1 MNTREKN
8 SKIISFLWNIAED
21 LRDAFKKSE
30 NQNVVLPFVVL
41 RRIDY
46 VLKPTKD
53 AVLEAEE
60 KYKGKLENR
69 HDLLCRTA
77 GYAFYNKS
85 PFTFDSLLDSE
96 GHQLKA
102 NLKKYIAGFSENIQ
116 TIYRRFD
123 FDHTIERL
131 DEVGLLYRVMSRFN
145 EQVRPDRNT
154 ELNLAPY
161 DEETNPGGLNNHEMG
176 TLFEEL
182 IRRYNEDIKENPGE
196 HFTPKD
202 VIRLLVRLTLSLW
215 PDIEKVP
222 GVTVADSTAG
232 TGGILTI
239 AREEILTRNPDCKV
253 HLFGQ
258 ELNPFTWAIC
268 KSDLL
273 IIDPSEKD
281 PDNIK
286 LGSSLSNDQHS
297 DKHFDLQF
305 ANPPYGD
312 KWERDEADVRA
323 EAKRGYN
330 GRFGAGLP
338 RISDGQLLFLQ
349 HKLFH
354 MNPEGK
360 PSFAGIVFN
369 GSPLFTGEAGSG
381 ESEVR
386 RWVLENDRLYA
397 LIALPEQIFYNTGIQ
412 TYLWILTNQKPDHA
426 KGKVLLLN
434 ASGEHFWTQMPKS
447 VGAKRRNVEAH
458 IDDVLEMFTAYEP
471 SENAKIFETT
481 DFGYRR
487 IQVERPLRLNFQVSA
502 ERLDRVK
509 DVTGFQKLATSK
521 KRDPEAKAKDI
532 AAGKQKQEA
541 ILAALGSMP
550 TDLVQDAEIF
560 AERLDQALND
570 ADLKLT
576 AALKKAITGA
586 LAERDEAAKP
596 VIKSE
601 LACLPKDTP
610 EHRELLGQVKQGM
623 RPAAKDPEGKSFY
636 TAYAKLTNGI
646 SIPTELRHQLADTL
660 ASTETLSAEEWTEA
674 IMQQFANY
682 CATTIDERHGFYGL
696 DQEGDTIRIVDYEPD
711 SELRDHEN
719 VPLDQNVDTYF
730 EAEVEPHVPDAWI
743 NPTFVDHKDGLIGKV
758 GYSINFNRY
767 FYRYQPPRDLDQ
779 IDTDIKTVE
788 GEILDM
794 LKEVTA

>member
-8 SKIISFLWNIAED
+8 AKIVSFLWSIAED

-53 AVLEAEE
+53 AVLEAEQ
-60 KYKGKLENR
+60 KYKDKLENR

-102 NLKKYIAGFSENIQ
+102 NLRKYIAGFSENIQ

-145 EQVRPDRNT
+145 EQVRPDRQT

-161 DEETNPGGLNNHEMG
+161 DEERNPGGLTNHEMG

-215 PDIEKVP
+215 PDIKNVP

-232 TGGILTI
+232 TGGILTV
-239 AREEILTRNPDCKV
+239 AREEILERNRDCKV

-312 KWERDEADVRA
+312 KWERDEVDVKA
-323 EAKRGYN
+323 EARRGFN

-354 MNPEGK
+354 MNPNGK

-397 LIALPEQIFYNTGIQ
+397 LVALPEQIFYNTGIQ

-447 VGAKRRNVEAH
+447 VGAKRRTVDGH
-458 IDDVLEMFTAYEP
+458 IDTIVDLFSAYEE
-471 SENAKIFETT
+471 SENAKIFKTT

-487 IQVERPLRLNFQVSA
+487 IQVERPLRLNFQNSE
-502 ERLDRVK
+502 ERLALLKEVK
-509 DVTGFQKLATSK
+509 SFQNLATSK

-541 ILAALGSMP
+541 ILGALRSMP
-550 TDLVQDAEIF
+550 TELIQDAEVF
-560 AERLDQALND
+560 EKN
-570 ADLKLT
+570 
-576 AALKKAITGA
+576 LKKAFKTAGLKVAAGLKKGITGA
-586 LAERDEAAKP
+586 LSERDESALP
-596 VIKSE
+596 VIKKE
-601 LACLPKDTP
+601 LATVN
-610 EHRELLGQVKQGM
+610 ESE
-623 RPAAKDPEGKSFY
+623 AAD
-636 TAYAKLTNGI
+636 
-646 SIPTELRHQLADTL
+646 R
-660 ASTETLSAEEWTEA
+660 
-674 IMQQFANY
+674 
-682 CATTIDERHGFYGL
+682 IDERHGIYGL
-696 DQEGDTIRIVDYEPD
+696 RQSKGTVRIVEYEAD

-719 VPLDQNVDTYF
+719 VPLDQDIDAYF

-767 FYRYQPPRDLDQ
+767 FYRYQPPRDLGE
-779 IDTDIKTVE
+779 IDADIKEVE
-788 GEILDM
+788 GEILAM

>member
-8 SKIISFLWNIAED
+8 SKIVGFLWNIAED

-41 RRIDY
+41 RRIDH
-46 VLKPTKD
+46 VLKPTKE

-60 KYKGKLENR
+60 TYKDKLDNR

-102 NLKKYIAGFSENIQ
+102 NLRKYVAGFSENIQ

-161 DEETNPGGLNNHEMG
+161 DTEKNPGGLTNHEMG

-215 PDIEKVP
+215 PDIKNVP

-232 TGGILTI
+232 TGGILTV
-239 AREEILTRNPDCKV
+239 AREEILARNPDCKV

-286 LGSSLSNDQHS
+286 LGSSLSNDQHA
-297 DKHFDLQF
+297 DRHFDLQF

-312 KWERDEADVRA
+312 KWERDESDVKS
-323 EAKRGYN
+323 EARRGFN

-354 MNPEGK
+354 MNPDGK

-397 LIALPEQIFYNTGIQ
+397 LVALPEQIFYNTGIQ
-412 TYLWILTNQKPDHA
+412 TYLWILTNQKPEHA

-447 VGAKRRNVEAH
+447 VGAKRRTVENH
-458 IDDVLEMFTAYEP
+458 IDAILELFEAYET
-471 SENAKIFETT
+471 SESAKIFKTT

-487 IQVERPLRLNFQVSA
+487 IQVERPLRLNFQNSE
-502 ERLDRVK
+502 ERLQRVQEVK
-509 DVTGFQKLATSK
+509 SFQNLATSK

-532 AAGKQKQEA
+532 KAGKQQQA
-541 ILAALGSMP
+541 NILTALRSMP
-550 TDLVQDAEIF
+550 TDLIQDAEVF
-560 AERLDQALND
+560 EAN
-570 ADLKLT
+570 
-576 AALKKAITGA
+576 LKKAFQTTGLKLPAPLKKAVTNA
-586 LAERDEAAKP
+586 LSERDETALP
-596 VIKSE
+596 VIRKELSVVNASE
-601 LACLPKDTP
+601 AA
-610 EHRELLGQVKQGM
+610 EH
-623 RPAAKDPEGKSFY
+623 
-636 TAYAKLTNGI
+636 
-646 SIPTELRHQLADTL
+646 
-660 ASTETLSAEEWTEA
+660 
-674 IMQQFANY
+674 
-682 CATTIDERHGFYGL
+682 IDKRHGTYELKQVDGS
-696 DQEGDTIRIVDYEPD
+696 IRIIEYEPD
-711 SELRDHEN
+711 TELRDHEN
-719 VPLDQNVDTYF
+719 VPLDQDVDAYF
-730 EAEVEPHVPDAWI
+730 EAEVAPHVPDAWI
-743 NPTFVDHKDGLIGKV
+743 NPTFVDHKDGKVGKV

-767 FYRYQPPRDLDQ
+767 FYRYQPPRDLEA
-779 IDTDIKTVE
+779 IDADIKQVE
-788 GEILDM
+788 SEILEL

>member
-1 MNTREKN
+1 
-8 SKIISFLWNIAED
+8 
-21 LRDAFKKSE
+21 
-30 NQNVVLPFVVL
+30 
-41 RRIDY
+41 
-46 VLKPTKD
+46 
-53 AVLEAEE
+53 
-60 KYKGKLENR
+60 
-69 HDLLCRTA
+69 
-77 GYAFYNKS
+77 
-85 PFTFDSLLDSE
+85 
-96 GHQLKA
+96 
-102 NLKKYIAGFSENIQ
+102 
-116 TIYRRFD
+116 
-123 FDHTIERL
+123 
-131 DEVGLLYRVMSRFN
+131 
-145 EQVRPDRNT
+145 
-154 ELNLAPY
+154 
-161 DEETNPGGLNNHEMG
+161 MG
-176 TLFEEL
+176 TLFEAL
-182 IRRYNEDIKENPGE
+182 IRDYNEDIKENPGE

-202 VIRLLVRLTLSLW
+202 VIRLLIRLTLSLW
-215 PDIEKVP
+215 PDIKNVP

-239 AREEILTRNPDCKV
+239 AREEILSRNPNCKV

-354 MNPEGK
+354 MNPAGK

-386 RWVLENDRLYA
+386 RWMLENDRLYA
-397 LIALPEQIFYNTGIQ
+397 LVALPEQIFYNTGIQ
-412 TYLWILTNQKPDHA
+412 TYLWILTNQKPEHA

-434 ASGEHFWTQMPKS
+434 ASSEHFWTQMPKS

-458 IDDVLEMFTAYEP
+458 IDDVVEMFSAYEP
-471 SENAKIFETT
+471 SENAKVFETT

-487 IQVERPLRLNFQVSA
+487 IQVERPLRLNFQITE
-502 ERLDRVK
+502 ERLEKVVEFR
-509 DVTGFQKLATSK
+509 GFQNLATSK

-532 AAGKQKQEA
+532 EAGKQKQEA
-541 ILAALGSMP
+541 ILAALRSMP
-550 TDLVQDAEIF
+550 TDLFQDAELF
-560 AERLDQALND
+560 ADAMDQALSD
-570 ADLKLT
+570 ADLKLP

-586 LAERDEAAKP
+586 LSERDEDAMP

-601 LACLPKDTP
+601 LARFPKDTP
-610 EHRELLGQVKQGM
+610 EHREQLTQAKRGM

-636 TAYAKLTNGI
+636 TAYAKLAESI
-646 SIPTELRHQLADTL
+646 SIPTDLKARLVDTL
-660 ASTETLSAEEWTEA
+660 SATETLSAEEWTESIVRHFLGYA
-674 IMQQFANY
+674 AEK
-682 CATTIDERHGFYGL
+682 IDERHGFYGL
-696 DQEGDTIRIVDYEPD
+696 EQDDDTIRIVEYEPD
-711 SELRDHEN
+711 ADLRDHEN

-767 FYRYQPPRDLDQ
+767 FYRYEPPRDLDK

-788 GEILDM
+788 GEILAM
-794 LKEVTA
+794 LKEVTE

>member
-1 MNTREKN
+1 MNPREKN
-8 SKIISFLWNIAED
+8 SKIVSFLWSIAED
-21 LRDAFKKSE
+21 LRDAFTKSE
-30 NQNVVLPFVVL
+30 NQKVVLPFVVL

-60 KYKGKLENR
+60 KYKDKLENR

-102 NLKKYIAGFSENIQ
+102 NLRKYIAGFSENIQ

-131 DEVGLLYRVMSRFN
+131 DEVGLLYLIMSRFN
-145 EQVRPDRNT
+145 EQVRPEKD
-154 ELNLAPY
+154 EEFNLAPY
-161 DEETNPGGLNNHEMG
+161 DEVTNPGGLTNHEMG

-215 PDIEKVP
+215 PEIEDVP

-232 TGGILTI
+232 TGGILTV
-239 AREEILTRNPDCKV
+239 AREEILSRNPDCKV

-268 KSDLL
+268 KADLL
-273 IIDPSEKD
+273 ILDPSEKD

-286 LGSSLSNDQHS
+286 LGSSLSNDQHG

-312 KWERDEADVRA
+312 KWQRDEKDVKD
-323 EAKRGYN
+323 EARRGFN

-354 MNPEGK
+354 MNTSGK

-397 LIALPEQIFYNTGIQ
+397 LVALPEQIFYNTGIQ
-412 TYLWILTNQKPDHA
+412 TYLWILTNQKPAHA

-447 VGAKRRNVEAH
+447 IGAKRRTVAGH
-458 IDDVLEMFTAYEP
+458 IDDILNLFIAYEE

-487 IQVERPLRLNFQVSA
+487 IQVERPLRLNFLTNE
-502 ERLDRVK
+502 ERIKRVEELK
-509 DVTGFQKLATSK
+509 GFQNIATSK

-532 AAGKQKQEA
+532 EAGKEHQQA
-541 ILAALGSMP
+541 ILAALRTLP
-550 TDLVQDAEIF
+550 TELIQDA
-560 AERLDQALND
+560 AEFESQLKKALKD
-570 ADLKLT
+570 AGLKIP

-586 LAERDEAAKP
+586 LSERDEDAQP
-596 VIKSE
+596 VIKKHLTVVNASE
-601 LACLPKDTP
+601 
-610 EHRELLGQVKQGM
+610 
-623 RPAAKDPEGKSFY
+623 AAD
-636 TAYAKLTNGI
+636 
-646 SIPTELRHQLADTL
+646 R
-660 ASTETLSAEEWTEA
+660 
-674 IMQQFANY
+674 
-682 CATTIDERHGFYGL
+682 IDERHGIYGIKQGK
-696 DQEGDTIRIVDYEPD
+696 DKVRIVQYEPD
-711 SELRDHEN
+711 TELRDHEN
-719 VPLDQNVDTYF
+719 IPLDQDIDAYF

-743 NPTFVDHKDGLIGKV
+743 NPTFVDQKDGQIGKV

-767 FYRYQPPRDLDQ
+767 FYRYQPPRELDK
-779 IDTDIKTVE
+779 IDDDIKAME
-788 GEILDM
+788 AEILEM